1 MFLHNLE
8 KEEFLDLYD
17 ASRVQIE
24 QDKDSWARN
33 RAKKQS
39 EMERERL
46 SAPLVN

>member
-24 QDKDSWARN
+24 QDKDSRG
-33 RAKKQS
+33 
-39 EMERERL
+39 RETRKEIKRDGKRTL
-46 SAPLVN
+46 IRPSS